1 MQVGGVLLAYQTIQ
15 AVDVIP
21 GIHDHSP
28 VQGHRHLR
36 TGPRQCLHFA
46 TGINSISQHL
56 INWQLMDNLDAS
68 PPSPRECQRASVCKK
83 GRMQVTEA
91 ETKPRP
97 LCSAY
102 TCCSWP
108 NEDPEA
114 CMAAL
119 YSSNDKF
126 YNYRSLGL
134 KDLNYVNWKG
144 NCPLP
149 SEQLGK

>member
-68 PPSPRECQRASVCKK
+68 PPKSVQEIAKERVYAKK
-83 GRMQVTEA
+83 AG
-91 ETKPRP
+91 
-97 LCSAY
+97 C
-102 TCCSWP
+102 
-108 NEDPEA
+108 
-114 CMAAL
+114 
-119 YSSNDKF
+119 
-126 YNYRSLGL
+126 RSLKL
-134 KDLNYVNWKG
+134 KRNLDHCVQLSHAVPGQMKILRLAWQHSIAAMISFTTIDPLDLKI
-144 NCPLP
+144 
-149 SEQLGK
+149 